1 MDVEMIKN
9 TQQKVSDNYAQNFT
23 NIFGDKPPQSGAFVQ
38 DRTSGRLVPRQE
50 YPSIDIDAPMVMKP
64 LKDFKSPID
73 GQVITSRSQL
83 AQHNRKHGVTNS
95 ADYNGG
101 YIERKANERN
111 AAGAKHLKDTR
122 ITDIQKAIQQHS

>member
-1 MDVEMIKN
+1 MIKN
-9 TQQKVSDNYAQNFT
+9 TQQKVTDAYAQNFK
-23 NIFGDKPPQSGAFVQ
+23 NIFGDKPPESCAFVQ
-38 DRTSGRLVPRQE
+38 NAQGKLVPRE
-50 YPSIDIDAPMVMKP
+50 TCVSDSVNAPMVMKP

-73 GQVITSRSQL
+73 GQVISSRSQL
-83 AQHNRKHGVTNS
+83 AQHNKKHGVTNS

>member
-1 MDVEMIKN
+1 MSVEKSKN
-9 TQQKVSDNYAQNFT
+9 KKQKVSYNYAQNLK
-23 NIFGDKPPQSGAFVQ
+23 NICGDKPPESGAFVQ
-38 DRTSGRLVPRQE
+38 NAQGKLVPRGT
-50 YPSIDIDAPMVMKP
+50 YVPDSVNAPMVMKP

-83 AQHNRKHGVTNS
+83 AQHNKKHGVTNS

>member
-1 MDVEMIKN
+1 MIKN
-9 TQQKVSDNYAQNFT
+9 TQQKVSDNYAQNFK
-23 NIFGDKPPQSGAFVQ
+23 NIFGDKPPESGAFVQ
-38 DRTSGRLVPRQE
+38 NKPCKLVPRE
-50 YPSIDIDAPMVMKP
+50 TYVPDSVNAPMVMKP

-73 GQVITSRSQL
+73 GQVISSRSQL
-83 AQHNRKHGVTNS
+83 AQHNKKHGVTNS

-122 ITDIQKAIQQHS
+122 ITDIQKAIHQHS

>member
-9 TQQKVSDNYAQNFT
+9 TQQKVSDNYAQNFK
-23 NIFGDKPPQSGAFVQ
+23 NIFGDKPPESGAFVQ
-38 DRTSGRLVPRQE
+38 NKQGKLVPRE
-50 YPSIDIDAPMVMKP
+50 TYVPDSVNAPMVMKP